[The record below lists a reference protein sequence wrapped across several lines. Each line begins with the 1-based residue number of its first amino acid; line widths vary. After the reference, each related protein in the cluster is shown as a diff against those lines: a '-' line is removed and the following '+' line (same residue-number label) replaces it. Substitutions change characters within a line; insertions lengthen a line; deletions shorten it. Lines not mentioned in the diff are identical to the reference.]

1 MRARRQSNPQ
11 ADEPSGRYQVLEGA
25 DTPTDECPSGPEA
38 PGPVQDMVR
47 SAYMGFPS
55 LHVIRVENSLE
66 PTFEEGLM
74 VVWLLAGRVTVP
86 PDTVLEVVM

>member
-1 MRARRQSNPQ
+1 MSAHRVRGPR
-11 ADEPSGRYQVLEGA
+11 
-25 DTPTDECPSGPEA
+25 SGP
-38 PGPVQDMVR
+38 DMVR

-74 VVWLLAGRVTVP
+74 CLALAGRVTVHP
-86 PDTVLEVVM
+86 IPCSRWSCGEGGVYRARVGVLDGDVGGEGEMVEPSAR

>member
-1 MRARRQSNPQ
+1 
-11 ADEPSGRYQVLEGA
+11 
-25 DTPTDECPSGPEA
+25 
-38 PGPVQDMVR
+38 MVR